1 MKLNKFLFLIF
12 IVVNLQAT
20 SFDCIKASS
29 KIENLIC
36 SSYIVGI
43 LDERLSARYQFIKK
57 QLNEVEEK
65 KFINKQRKWLIQRD
79 KSCEGLE
86 KVNAEE
92 CLKSLYKGRIEY
104 FDHKYKKLFTVP
116 PKEELINICTQ
127 IAKEPEMFVAQH
139 SIKDPTFDIN
149 NDGIIESVETGTI
162 GTMRMP
168 YYSYATSF
176 GRKREDATGQ
186 DSEWEDDYLYG
197 LAHIQSEGHIFHL
210 TSIDDFFKKPA
221 YLSYIT
227 PFDMNIR
234 VCKFSNEEKNVLVP
248 NTNIKNAKNV
258 CEAVENKTNINYI
271 ELTKHTELKREDIL
285 ESPREH
291 YLENE
296 DLVDYDNDGVQ
307 NEVILIGYA
316 SGAGRGCDTQFF
328 EEIVSKEKRIKMSK
342 SRDLLEITQ
351 RRVCG
356 SQVKFF
362 EYQNKIYIE
371 EVGRNSHRVQKIEDD
386 KIDTICD
393 RQVNIVTKLIYVYE

>member
-12 IVVNLQAT
+12 IVLNLQAS
-20 SFDCIKASS
+20 SFDCTKASS
-29 KIENLIC
+29 KLESIIC

-57 QLNEVEEK
+57 QLDEAQTNG
-65 KFINKQRKWLIQRD
+65 FINEQKKWLTRRD
-79 KSCEGLE
+79 KSCKGLE

-92 CLKSLYKGRIEY
+92 CLKSLYKERIEY
-104 FDHKYKKLFTVP
+104 FDRKYKKLFTVP

-139 SIKDPTFDIN
+139 SIKDQEFDIN
-149 NDGIIESVETGTI
+149 NDGVIESVETGTL

-168 YYSYATSF
+168 YYSYVTSVNK
-176 GRKREDATGQ
+176 KREDATGQ

-227 PFDMNIR
+227 PFDTNIR
-234 VCKFSNEEKNVLVP
+234 VCKFSNEEKNVLAP

-271 ELTKHTELKREDIL
+271 ELTKDTELKREDIL
-285 ESPREH
+285 ESPREY
-291 YLENE
+291 YLGNE
-296 DLVDYDNDGVQ
+296 GLVDYDNDGVQ

-316 SGAGRGCDTQFF
+316 SGAGRGCSFQYF

-342 SRDLLEITQ
+342 SSYLLGIAQRDT
-351 RRVCG
+351 CG
-356 SQVKFF
+356 SEVKFF

-371 EVGRNSHRVQKIEDD
+371 EVSRNSHKIEKIEDG

-393 RQVNIVTKLIYVYE
+393 GQVNIVTELIYVYE